1 MNAGRVANMTRSDAR
16 DFLDL
21 AAEIQMKPKVTTF
34 TLDDAREALA
44 AICSDS
50 VDGATVIVP

>member
-34 TLDDAREALA
+34 TLDDASEALA
-44 AICSDS
+44 AIRSDS
-50 VDGATVIVP
+50 VDGAAVIVP